1 MTLMPTFDV
10 AEPTTA
16 GEAVA
21 LKTARADSAYLGGG
35 TDLIPNLRRGLGA
48 PGLLVSLAR
57 IPEMQRLEI
66 GDSGLVIGA
75 GVTVETLERSVELA
89 ERFAAVAMAAAA
101 IAAPGHRAMATVGGN
116 LCVDTRCVFY
126 NQSEWW
132 RAANGY
138 CLKYGGEVCHVQK
151 KGGRCVAAYSGDLA
165 PALMALGAEVEI
177 ETAAGRK
184 RRTLAEIYRDDG
196 KDYLDLVPGSLL
208 VAVHVPAVPG
218 RRSGYLKSRF
228 RRSIDFPL
236 AGVAAA
242 LTRDGERISS
252 LAVAITGT
260 NSRPLLLEDT
270 SELAGAALNGG
281 FLDTLSKKIAGS
293 VQPMRT
299 TLVPSLY
306 RRHVAGVL
314 ARRLLTELY
323 NHD

>member
-1 MTLMPTFDV
+1 MILMPAFDV
-10 AEPTTA
+10 AEPA
-16 GEAVA
+16 SAEEAVA
-21 LKTARADSAYLGGG
+21 LKSARSDSAYLGGG

-48 PGLLVSLAR
+48 PGLLVSLAHIR
-57 IPEMQRLEI
+57 EMQRFEFS
-66 GDSGLVIGA
+66 DNGLVIGA
-75 GVTVETLERSVELA
+75 GVTLETMERSVELG
-89 ERFAAVAMAAAA
+89 ERFPAIAMAAAA

-138 CLKYGGEVCHVQK
+138 CLKHGGKVCHVQK
-151 KGGRCVAAYSGDLA
+151 KGDGCVAAYSGDLA

-184 RRTLAEIYRDDG
+184 RRGLAKIYRDDG
-196 KDYLDLVPGSLL
+196 KDHLDLEPADLL
-208 VAVHVPAVPG
+208 VALHVPAVPG
-218 RRSGYLKSRF
+218 QRSGYLKSRM

-242 LTRDGERISS
+242 MTCEAGHISS
-252 LAVAITGT
+252 LAIAFTGT
-260 NSRPLLLEDT
+260 NSRPLLLEDMSDLT
-270 SELAGAALNGG
+270 GEALNDA
-281 FLDTLSKKIAGS
+281 FLDRLGRKVAGS

-306 RRHVAGVL
+306 RRHMAGVL
-314 ARRLLTELY
+314 ARRLITELY